1 MKKFF
6 DFLMKLTRAMTGK
19 PTGENVRDSGA

>member
-6 DFLMKLTRAMTGK
+6 DFLMKPTRARTGT
-19 PTGENVRDSGA
+19 PTGENVRGSGT